1 MTTEELKKIEDLLSG
16 LTNRIACLETQ
27 VAAGT
32 GLTPYNGS
40 AANGGAGEGS
50 TGAGQAGGDPPSN
63 STSTGN
69 QEAGGANQQ
78 APGTTASVDSDYWSA
93 AVQVGLALSQGG
105 GLKGWQ
111 TAVAALLPAV
121 AQGVDRSIADKPVLK
136 AALVPAALSG
146 AAYYIGRFATR

>member
-1 MTTEELKKIEDLLSG
+1 LPFNRTEMG
-16 LTNRIACLETQ
+16 
-27 VAAGT
+27 G
-32 GLTPYNGS
+32 GS
-40 AANGGAGEGS
+40 GEGS
-50 TGAGQAGGDPPSN
+50 NNDTNADGDNEN
-63 STSTGN
+63 SGTPVKEGTPDTKV
-69 QEAGGANQQ
+69 E
-78 APGTTASVDSDYWSA
+78 GTTASADADYWAA

-121 AQGVDRSIADKPVLK
+121 AQGVDRSAADKKDVLK